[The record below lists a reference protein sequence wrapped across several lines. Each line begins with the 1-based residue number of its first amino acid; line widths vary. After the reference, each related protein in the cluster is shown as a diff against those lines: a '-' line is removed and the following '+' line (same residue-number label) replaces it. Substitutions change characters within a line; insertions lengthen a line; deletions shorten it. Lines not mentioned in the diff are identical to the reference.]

1 MTMATKNRRQA
12 ATILTLLYLGY
23 LLSFG
28 GRVIFSLALKPIKT
42 TLELSDS
49 QLGFLSGLLRG
60 KLRTF

>member
-23 LLSFG
+23 LLSFDD
-28 GRVIFSLALKPIKT
+28 RVIFSLALKPIKT